1 MCRARSKLSPTFLM
15 TVPEGL
21 KMMSRS
27 ANQGERM
34 FHRTGRPPN
43 SRLASAH
50 RIWQTALHKDC
61 TVDTTFSL
69 TN

>member
-1 MCRARSKLSPTFLM
+1 MCRARSKVSPTFLM

-34 FHRTGRPPN
+34 FHRTDRPPN
-43 SRLASAH
+43 SRLVSAQ

-61 TVDTTFSL
+61 TVDTTLSL